1 MHPPAAELPLSGRL
15 RADTQVLHRQAEGA
29 RFIQALLGG
38 RLDTA
43 AYALMLRNLQPIY
56 LALEAG
62 LRAHAGHP
70 AIRPVLAPALFRGDA
85 LDEDLTALQ
94 GAGWEH
100 ALPLMPSAQAYARRL
115 EMLATSDPALLTAH
129 AYVRY
134 LGDLNGG
141 QLFARLVTRLLER
154 AGQVLPARLRFH
166 DFGPPADVARLAGA
180 LRSGLDKLAGGDGQ
194 AQRIVA
200 EAVHA
205 FGQHVVLFDELA
217 AASGLAEAPLSPGR

>member
-1 MHPPAAELPLSGRL
+1 MHSCCA
-15 RADTQVLHRQAEGA
+15 T
-29 RFIQALLGG
+29 
-38 RLDTA
+38 
-43 AYALMLRNLQPIY
+43 QPIY

-85 LDEDLTALQ
+85 LDEDLTALH
-94 GAGWEH
+94 GAGWAGRLAH
-100 ALPLMPSAQAYARRL
+100 AVGAGLCRRL